1 MRMLKSALLAFA
13 MVALPLAAYAQNAT
27 ISAARARAIALK
39 AVPNNQGVKSEKLKT
54 EDGVLVYVVDV
65 ATPGPGH
72 REVRVNARTGVVV
85 ENKAEGNVV
94 ERTAQKTGK
103 AVEKGAKATAKA
115 AEKVGK
121 GIDKQADKIF
131 SKDEVKT
138 MRVPVSESRARTIAL
153 RQVPGG
159 TVKDTDLKREK
170 GVVLW
175 EVKVD
180 GPGKLEQKIRID
192 ANTGAVISRK
202 R

>member
-1 MRMLKSALLAFA
+1 MRMLKSALLVFA

-27 ISAARARAIALK
+27 ISSARARAIALK

-72 REVRVNARTGVVV
+72 REVRVDARTGVVI
-85 ENKAEGNVV
+85 ENKAEGNVLG
-94 ERTAQKTGK
+94 RAAQKTGK
-103 AVEKGAKATAKA
+103 AVEKGAKATAKTA
-115 AEKVGK
+115 TKVGK
-121 GIDKQADKIF
+121 EVGKEADKIF

-138 MRVPVSESRARTIAL
+138 MNVPISEARARRIAL

-159 TVKDTDLKREK
+159 TVKDTDLKREQ

-175 EVKVD
+175 EVKVE
-180 GPGKLEQKIRID
+180 GPGKLEQKVRID
-192 ANTGAVISRK
+192 ANTGAVISKK